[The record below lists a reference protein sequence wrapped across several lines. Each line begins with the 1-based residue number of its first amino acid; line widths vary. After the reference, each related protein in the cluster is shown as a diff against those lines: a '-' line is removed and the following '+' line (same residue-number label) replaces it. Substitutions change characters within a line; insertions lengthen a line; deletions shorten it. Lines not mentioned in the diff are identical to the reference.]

1 LDEFVKLK
9 IRKKTFVLVPS
20 LNKVENEKGRLA
32 NGLEANLRAKMETSP
47 TISIYIFSIIVT
59 ITNYFNYALLA
70 WSM

>member
-1 LDEFVKLK
+1 
-9 IRKKTFVLVPS
+9 
-20 LNKVENEKGRLA
+20 VENEKGRLA